1 MAIETQVKQAT
12 MNSIDGGAAA
22 MFVDDTFRDEL
33 ADSVGTQLTEVIGDV
48 KQADDSILREEQE
61 RQSF

>member
-1 MAIETQVKQAT
+1 MQS
-12 MNSIDGGAAA
+12 NDGGAAA

-48 KQADDSILREEQE
+48 KRADDSILREEQE